1 MFKTVRLD
9 LFNFI
14 FLIVEGNLM
23 LFGIRGKKLS
33 WKVYCKFYTRGIKL
47 RDKVKEKV
55 GDKCDQRY
63 R

>member
-1 MFKTVRLD
+1 
-9 LFNFI
+9 
-14 FLIVEGNLM
+14 M
-23 LFGIRGKKLS
+23 LFGIRGEKLS